1 MALID
6 FVHKA
11 SLLIRIGY
19 SIEIVPNID
28 ISSQFKL
35 NQSTNLELL
44 FTHSALKRI
53 KMIQKKPIWTDNLIH
68 YELTVAEQTFLALNV
83 RKKRRHE

>member
-1 MALID
+1 MRKYGTPRTTRILVVLAYSEKKNVLVID

-28 ISSQFKL
+28 ISSQF
-35 NQSTNLELL
+35 TV
-44 FTHSALKRI
+44 FPHIVSAL
-53 KMIQKKPIWTDNLIH
+53 
-68 YELTVAEQTFLALNV
+68 E
-83 RKKRRHE
+83 